1 MMRLARALAGAA
13 TAFALGGTAPARA
26 EAPQVEHHPAQCA
39 VAGRPLSLCATISD
53 DRRVARARLYFRAQG
68 APYFYEVEMAFAGL
82 DYCATVPALRAGQA
96 RALEYYV
103 QAIDDEFQPQRTP
116 VYRLPV
122 LAQSACEFP
131 PLASDA
137 AAAAAITIRAT
148 HARQGDTLPKYL
160 EPAGVTVVGAHP

>member
-1 MMRLARALAGAA
+1 MTRMARGLA
-13 TAFALGGTAPARA
+13 GGTAVLAVAAPTARA
-26 EAPQVEHHPAQCA
+26 EAPRVEHQPAQCA

-68 APYFYEVEMAFAGL
+68 SPYYYEVEMAFAGL
-82 DYCATVPALRAGQA
+82 DYCATLPALRAGQA
-96 RALEYYV
+96 RGLEYYV

-116 VYRLPV
+116 VFRLPV

-131 PLASDA
+131 PLATEA
-137 AAAAAITIRAT
+137 AAGAAITIRAT

-160 EPAGVTVVGAHP
+160 EPAGVTVLGAKP